1 MRRRNAILVFA
12 LFLLALFGIAVF
24 AVISFPKGAPILR
37 VTFLDVGQG
46 DAILFRTPGGQDIL
60 IDGGPDASVLDGLGR
75 ELSFF
80 DRTVE
85 LLLLTHPDAD
95 HFQGQIDIF
104 ERYRV
109 RRIVTNGTAGKAP
122 SYRVWEER
130 AKAEGAALNVACAGQ
145 EFRFDHDITL
155 RIASPACGAA
165 QSDETND
172 DSLLMVLT
180 YGSTSF
186 LLTGDATIKAEHVAL
201 PQLSDV
207 DVLKVGHHGSKTS
220 TSSELLDAVKP
231 EIAILSVG
239 ADNRYG
245 HPHESVLTRLT
256 ERTIRIFRTDRTGNI
271 RCRSDGKAVSCE

>member
-1 MRRRNAILVFA
+1 MRRRNAIVVFA
-12 LFLLALFGIAVF
+12 LSIVALFGIAVF
-24 AVISFPKGAPILR
+24 AVLSFPKGAPVLR

-46 DAILFRTPGGQDIL
+46 DAVLLRTPGGQDIL
-60 IDGGPDASVLDGLGR
+60 IDGGPDASVLDGLGK
-75 ELSFF
+75 ELPFF
-80 DRTVE
+80 DRTIE
-85 LLLLTHPDAD
+85 LLFLTHPDAD
-95 HFQGQIDIF
+95 HFQGEIDVL

-109 RRIVTNGTAGKAP
+109 RRIVTNGTVGKAP

-130 AKAEGAALNVACAGQ
+130 AEAEGAVRQDACAGQ
-145 EFRFDHDITL
+145 SFRFDHDITL
-155 RIASPACGAA
+155 RIASPPCGAA
-165 QSDETND
+165 PSDETND
-172 DSLLMVLT
+172 DSLLMVLA
-180 YGSTSF
+180 YGNTSF
-186 LLTGDATIKAEHVAL
+186 LLTGDATVKAEQAAL

-231 EIAILSVG
+231 ETAILSVG

-271 RCRSDGKAVSCE
+271 RCRSDGKAVSCQ